1 MGLKSIKFRCE
12 AFVEG
17 LPLGRDT
24 HLLVVERSYLAP
36 SAFAFAFAFSGAK
49 LPPQYKTPL
58 PLPSTEISCH
68 LSTRLSQTTG

>member
-24 HLLVVERSYLAP
+24 HLLVVERSYLAL
-36 SAFAFAFAFSGAK
+36 SAFAFAFSGAK

-58 PLPSTEISCH
+58 PLPSTEVSCH